1 MKKFTTLVATDFS
14 KSSYVVLAK
23 ALDFTHAMGGELHV
37 IHVTENS
44 MFSFK
49 KDMETIRQNSYAKL
63 LEDFPTIPEDK
74 FYCVSG
80 RVKTE
85 VAKIASVVGADMIII
100 GKSGETYFLDEL
112 VLGSHTKDIV
122 RNSDIPVLVIKN
134 VQEIEYK
141 TILVPSD
148 LSSASAKTI
157 ETLAT
162 LFPQSKLRI
171 LNFYYL
177 PFESR
182 LNTYGFDEAEVIE
195 YQAKVR
201 EESEINLHKFVSS
214 LNLPSTADIAT
225 SVRRSSLNAELFNQE
240 VEDIDFDLLA
250 MHTTGS
256 VSFYAFDLLET
267 SKKDVILL
275 KKSH

>member
-201 EESEINLHKFVSS
+201 EESEINLHKFVSG

>member
-37 IHVTENS
+37 IHVTESS

-49 KDMETIRQNSYAKL
+49 KDMELIRKNSYKKL
-63 LEDFPTIPEDK
+63 LEDFPTIAEDK

-85 VAKIASVVGADMIII
+85 VAKIASVINADMIII

-112 VLGSHTKDIV
+112 ILGSHTKDIV
-122 RNSDIPVLVIKN
+122 RNSDVPVLVIKN
-134 VQEIEYK
+134 VHEIEYK

-182 LNTYGFDEAEVIE
+182 LNTYGFNEAEVIE
-195 YQAKVR
+195 YQEKVR
-201 EESEINLHKFVSS
+201 EESEANLHKFVSG
-214 LNLPSTADIAT
+214 LNLSSTADVTT
-225 SVRRSSLNAELFNQE
+225 SVRRSSLNAELFNEE

-256 VSFYAFDLLET
+256 VSFYAFDLLEIAKT
-267 SKKDVILL
+267 DVILL